1 MQIKF
6 WINDQ
11 VIFHLVF
18 NMKLNPDR
26 LDWPS
31 QVLNLLDINP
41 IFE

>member
-18 NMKLNPDR
+18 NMKLNPDKIR
-26 LDWPS
+26 LTH
-31 QVLNLLDINP
+31 QALTLLDINP